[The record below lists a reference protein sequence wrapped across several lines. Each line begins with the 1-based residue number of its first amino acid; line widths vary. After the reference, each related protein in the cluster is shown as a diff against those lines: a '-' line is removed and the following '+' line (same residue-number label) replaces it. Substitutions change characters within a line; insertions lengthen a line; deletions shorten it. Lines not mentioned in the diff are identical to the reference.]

1 MYRHSRNLLTCS
13 IYNNLSNV
21 PSGLS
26 YNCRITGGK
35 RDHTI
40 ICISRM
46 ESEALPEEKIN
57 STSGARSLFSDSLTT
72 ACQMATV
79 EYELRNGLAIHVPEI
94 TGCPSSETLP
104 RVIASTWLTE
114 WLIVDE
120 WRFTILGSDTLL
132 YTSNSD
138 LDWKGTMG
146 CQPVNGNVPFLR
158 FYVLP
163 NDQDTVIFPMILL
176 FLFYDFTTK
185 MVYLDCHI
193 PFNADW
199 KFANKYLIISANVS
213 QVYRTAFELIILSR
227 RNENVEY

>member
-40 ICISRM
+40 ICILRK
-46 ESEALPEEKIN
+46 ESEALLRRRLIAQV
-57 STSGARSLFSDSLTT
+57 ARSLFSDSLTT

-94 TGCPSSETLP
+94 TGCPSSETLS

-120 WRFTILGSDTLL
+120 WRYTILGSDTLL
-132 YTSNSD
+132 YIRIWIEKEQWD
-138 LDWKGTMG
+138 
-146 CQPVNGNVPFLR
+146 
-158 FYVLP
+158 
-163 NDQDTVIFPMILL
+163 
-176 FLFYDFTTK
+176 
-185 MVYLDCHI
+185 
-193 PFNADW
+193 
-199 KFANKYLIISANVS
+199 ANP
-213 QVYRTAFELIILSR
+213 
-227 RNENVEY
+227 

>member
-1 MYRHSRNLLTCS
+1 MYTRHSRNLLTCS

-40 ICISRM
+40 ICILRK

-104 RVIASTWLTE
+104 RVIANTWLTE

-120 WRFTILGSDTLL
+120 WLYTILGSDTLL

-138 LDWKGTMG
+138 LD
-146 CQPVNGNVPFLR
+146 
-158 FYVLP
+158 
-163 NDQDTVIFPMILL
+163 
-176 FLFYDFTTK
+176 
-185 MVYLDCHI
+185 
-193 PFNADW
+193 
-199 KFANKYLIISANVS
+199 
-213 QVYRTAFELIILSR
+213 
-227 RNENVEY
+227 

>member
-40 ICISRM
+40 ICILRK
-46 ESEALPEEKIN
+46 ESEALLRRRLIAQV
-57 STSGARSLFSDSLTT
+57 ARSLFSDSLTT

-146 CQPVNGNVPFLR
+146 CQPVNGNVSFLR
-158 FYVLP
+158 FYVLS
-163 NDQDTVIFPMILL
+163 NDQDTVIFSMILL

-185 MVYLDCHI
+185 MVSLDCHI

-199 KFANKYLIISANVS
+199 KFANKYLIIG
-213 QVYRTAFELIILSR
+213 
-227 RNENVEY
+227 